1 MHSGLC
7 GEFLFTMGPGKPD
20 RKMWDF
26 SVKTFSSYNS
36 LCITPHK
43 EVYD

>member
-1 MHSGLC
+1 MHNGLH
-7 GEFLFTMGPGKPD
+7 GGFLLTMAPGKPAG
-20 RKMWDF
+20 KIWDF
-26 SVKTFSSYNS
+26 SVKTFSSYKS